1 MKRLPSCLLT
11 AIFALV
17 QLRVLL
23 ASEAPAPPL
32 APGTYV
38 SVTSYVSA
46 AQSISSIELRLESDG
61 AATYRISSW
70 EGGTTVATPT
80 SDTEEGR
87 WTVDGQM
94 VTVSLSGKNAGK
106 SVVYRMTECL
116 SYQSY
121 GGSGCSFG
129 LQPER
134 NTMSRAFGKPLW
146 NASRFFA
153 PGGILVPARGL
164 VGMRSSFQQPTTAEL
179 HAAMDKLDWMIGKW
193 EGTGWIESATDG
205 RREFSYSVTVHSEND
220 GLLLIVDGVGTGA
233 RGGSNVTTERD
244 ILYAEQLLI
253 SGPSAVVVPAPAGSG
268 YTWWE
273 FSRSTLLRGNDATGS
288 PRGVWVGLPLN
299 RSDCDQISD
308 EKYRTYCRTG
318 GEPLWSRTAI
328 FLNDRNE
335 WVETREWQ
343 DHEPD
348 HGWHMI
354 FEVVLRRVE
363 QEAK

>member
-1 MKRLPSCLLT
+1 MKRLPSCLLI

-46 AQSISSIELRLESDG
+46 AQSISSIELRIESDG
-61 AATYRISSW
+61 AATYKISNW
-70 EGGTTVATPT
+70 EAGTTVATPT

-87 WTVDGQM
+87 WTVDGQT
-94 VTVSLSGKNAGK
+94 VTVSLGGKNAGK
-106 SVVYRMTECL
+106 SVVYRITECL
-116 SYQSY
+116 SYPSY
-121 GGSGCSFG
+121 ARSGCSFG
-129 LQPER
+129 LQPEL

-153 PGGILVPARGL
+153 PGGVLVSARGAARI
-164 VGMRSSFQQPTTAEL
+164 GSSQQPTKAEL

-205 RREFSYSVTVHSEND
+205 RREFSYSVSVRSEND

-233 RGGSNVTTERD
+233 RGGSNVTTEREV
-244 ILYAEQLLI
+244 LYAEQLLI
-253 SGPSAVVVPAPAGSG
+253 SGPNAVVVPAPAGSG
-268 YTWWE
+268 YTWLE
-273 FSRSTLLRGNDATGS
+273 YSRSTILRGNDATGS

-299 RSDCDQISD
+299 RSDCDQIGD

-318 GEPLWSRTAI
+318 NSPLWSRTAI
-328 FLNDRNE
+328 FLNDQNE

-343 DHEPD
+343 DNEPD
-348 HGWHMI
+348 HVWHTV
-354 FEVVLRRVE
+354 FKVVLRRVT